1 MEIDDTILSQIITI
15 LKLLEKQLETYTY
28 QSEKDAFI
36 DGVHHTIN
44 MIFKS
49 R

>member
-1 MEIDDTILSQIITI
+1 MEIDDNILRQIITAI
-15 LKLLEKQLETYTY
+15 EVFKKSLERYTY

-36 DGVHHTIN
+36 EGIHQTIN